1 MPYLASNIVKNQRI
15 SRIHRFFT
23 FKSVFSILF
32 ASVMLAL
39 ILFAIAMVLMTHL
52 LQGTNATT
60 RHQVLASQVTQQV
73 EPLLENLKA
82 ARDQHQRLETRY
94 LLALLRRSFSIY
106 SESVDAR
113 FGLYNGESRRSIM
126 LMEGLPPIL
135 PPEPSRFSQ
144 IFLPTD
150 PHKPVQIQ
158 TRSPSGYIVLY
169 ESNNKSQFSPA
180 FNLITGT
187 LLLLVIMSG
196 MLWFIARTMTWRINQ
211 LSRQMTQFGEGNFSA
226 RVTPSGN
233 DEISTL
239 ANGFNLATQRIESL
253 MNANKLLLA
262 HASHEIRTPI
272 TRIRLQVEMMSML
285 AQTLDKPI
293 QEKIDKRA
301 EAINRDLTGLND
313 LVESILLVSR
323 LDAGHALD
331 KMATVDLYELIKGEV
346 QHYPQVSFIGQ
357 HVSIVGQSS
366 LLTHL
371 IRNLLD
377 NAHLHGTSPVS
388 VALYAID
395 SLGHQLDLPLF
406 TAKIAQGDKVETL
419 ELLTENL
426 ENKVENT
433 LEPNLEITCDDTP
446 TSFSPACTP
455 YRPCHFWQ
463 DFNLVDNLG
472 ETTPDFTQWQF
483 SLITQNPVAT
493 VAPTE
498 SHSVKKESTKDKLKS
513 KAMIFARKKTDKPL
527 SEPLIY
533 NRIRIAVIDQ
543 GEGIAL
549 DKREEIFGPF
559 VRLKQEKKG
568 SGLGL
573 SLVSQIVA
581 AHHGKIIT
589 DTLDGHTRFLV
600 TLPVE
605 QKLF

>member
-1 MPYLASNIVKNQRI
+1 MPYLTKTLTKQST
-15 SRIHRFFT
+15 SRIRRFFT
-23 FKSVFSILF
+23 FKSVFSKLF

-39 ILFAIAMVLMTHL
+39 ILFAIAMVIMTHL
-52 LQGTNATT
+52 LQGTSANT
-60 RHQVLASQVTQQV
+60 RHQILASQVTQQV
-73 EPLLENLKA
+73 EPLLANLKT
-82 ARDQHQRLETRY
+82 ARDKQQRLETRY
-94 LLALLRRSFSIY
+94 LLALLRRSFNIY

-113 FGLYNGESRRSIM
+113 FGLYDGNTHQSIL

-144 IFLPTD
+144 IFLPAD
-150 PHKPVQIQ
+150 PHKPMQIQ
-158 TRSPSGYIVLY
+158 TQSPSGFIVLY
-169 ESNNKSQFSPA
+169 ESNNKPHISPA

-187 LLLLVIMSG
+187 LLLLLIMSG

-239 ANGFNLATQRIESL
+239 AHGFNLATQRIESL

-285 AQTLDKPI
+285 AQNLDKPI
-293 QEKIDKRA
+293 QDKINKRA

-331 KMATVDLYELIKGEV
+331 KMENVDMYELIKGEV
-346 QHYPQVSFIGQ
+346 QHYPEASFIGS
-357 HVSIVGQSS
+357 HLTIEGQPS

-377 NAHLHGTSPVS
+377 NAHLHGIPPVS
-388 VALYAID
+388 IELYAID
-395 SLGHQLDLPLF
+395 SLGHQLDLPLL
-406 TAKIAQGDKVETL
+406 TAKNSQGEKGELMETVEIS
-419 ELLTENL
+419 TENPPP
-426 ENKVENT
+426 T
-433 LEPNLEITCDDTP
+433 LPNLTP
-446 TSFSPACTP
+446 FYQQKWAKN
-455 YRPCHFWQ
+455 F
-463 DFNLVDNLG
+463 
-472 ETTPDFTQWQF
+472 PDFQAFTF
-483 SLITQNPVAT
+483 HLIEKNNADKKQNPDINLA
-493 VAPTE
+493 
-498 SHSVKKESTKDKLKS
+498 KKESAKDKLKS
-513 KAMIFARKKTDKPL
+513 KALIFARKKSDKVVNETPH
-527 SEPLIY
+527 Y
-533 NRIRIAVIDQ
+533 DRIRIAVIDQ
-543 GEGIAL
+543 GEGIPL
-549 DKREEIFGPF
+549 EKREEIFSPF

-573 SLVSQIVA
+573 SLVSQIVT
-581 AHHGKIIT
+581 AHHGTIIT
-589 DTLDGHTRFLV
+589 DTIDGHTRFLI